1 MKFKQNSILL
11 ILLFLIS
18 IFTFY
23 RLCRPGYFSMMDDMH
38 VFRLQQFDQCLK
50 DGQIPCRFIQDG
62 GMGYGYPLFNYYSP
76 LAYSIAEVFHFTGFS
91 FITSLKITFAL
102 CHLIGVFGMFFFAS
116 LFWGKLGAFISAV
129 VFLLAPYQATD
140 SWVRGAIAESLA
152 INIIP
157 WVFYFLTKCINSQKN
172 KNWKLEIEN
181 LGLIICLTALLLSH
195 NLTSFAIAP
204 VLIIYSLFLLFKN
217 KNLNFKAI
225 LKLSIPVF
233 FSLGLSSFFILPALL
248 EKNLVTVDTMTQGYF
263 QYIIHFAT
271 LSQLFISRFWGFGAS
286 LWGPIDDMA
295 FSIGLIQWLLP
306 LIVVIFLFFKKI
318 IKKKVLLVKG
328 GCPTVAEQVGLIFL
342 FSLASLFFIFLT
354 HNKSTF
360 IWKALPFM
368 AFYQFPWRF
377 LSIAI
382 FTLSFT
388 TGSIILLINK
398 RKLQILAVIII
409 SITTILLN
417 FSYFKEDIW
426 YSNLT
431 DNQEL
436 SSERVLAQSGA
447 GLKDYWP
454 KYSQNFP
461 TSFAPNLPTVTQGEV
476 DFIKYYKKSNYS
488 EAYFSV
494 STSNATIKLPIVYF
508 PNWELY
514 LDNQKIDYQIDP
526 DLGLIQFEVDQGSH
540 HYELF
545 FKNTKIRLVANLISL
560 ISLSLV
566 IVLGIKSKFKK

>member
-1 MKFKQNSILL
+1 MKSKKNIILL

-50 DGQIPCRFIQDG
+50 DGQFPCRFIKDG

-76 LAYSIAEVFHFTGFS
+76 LAYGIAEVFHLTGLS
-91 FITSLKITFAL
+91 LINSLKITFAL
-102 CHLIGVFGMFFFAS
+102 CHITGVFGMFFFAS
-116 LFWGKLGAFISAV
+116 LFWGNLSAFISAV
-129 VFLLAPYQATD
+129 VFLFAPYQATD

-157 WVFYFLTKCINSQKN
+157 WVFYFLTKFIDSKNINY
-172 KNWKLEIEN
+172 WKLEIGN
-181 LGLIICLTALLLSH
+181 WGLVTSLTALLLSH

-217 KNLNFKAI
+217 KNLNFKSI
-225 LKLSIPVF
+225 LNLTIPVL
-233 FSLGLSSFFILPALL
+233 FSLGLSAFFILPALL
-248 EKNLVTVDTMTQGYF
+248 EKNLVTVSTMTQGYF

-306 LIVVIFLFFKKI
+306 LITIVFLTIKTFQKKTSLSREVVRNI
-318 IKKKVLLVKG
+318 G
-328 GCPTVAEQVGLIFL
+328 PVGLFIFI
-342 FSLASLFFIFLT
+342 SLFFIFLT

-388 TGSIILLINK
+388 AGSIILLINK
-398 RKLQILAVIII
+398 KKLQILAVIII

-436 SSERVLAQSGA
+436 SSNRILAQSGA

-461 TSFAPNLPTVTQGEV
+461 TSFAPNSPTIIQGEA
-476 DFIKYYKKSNYS
+476 DFVKYYKNSNYS

-494 STSNATIKLPIVYF
+494 STPKATVNLPIVNF

-526 DLGLIQFEVDQGSH
+526 ELGLIQFEANKGSH

-545 FKNTKIRLVANLISL
+545 FKNTKIRFVANLISL
-560 ISLSLV
+560 ISLSLI